1 MISSESQPKVNLKK
15 VSVQQGF
22 RLIIHNFLIIDDKVP
37 EKVTLGDELVFS
49 EKSWYLEMFTRLG
62 SGGIP
67 HVSCDKIF
75 KSDKTMISYFVN
87 IS

>member
-37 EKVTLGDELVFS
+37 EKVTLGDELC
-49 EKSWYLEMFTRLG
+49 LG
-62 SGGIP
+62 TLRCSQGLDLVEF
-67 HVSCDKIF
+67 H
-75 KSDKTMISYFVN
+75 M
-87 IS
+87 